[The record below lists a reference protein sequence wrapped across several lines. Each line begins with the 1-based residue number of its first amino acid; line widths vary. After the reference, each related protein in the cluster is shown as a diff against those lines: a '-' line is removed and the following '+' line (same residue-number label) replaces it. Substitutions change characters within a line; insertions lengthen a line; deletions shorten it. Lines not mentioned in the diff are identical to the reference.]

1 MGTIIGI
8 LESLWSVVVGLFES
22 ILTAANMVVV
32 SIDFVSFF
40 VTFLPTVIASGVVIY
55 LAVYIVRFLLLK

>member
-8 LESLWSVVVGLFES
+8 LQSLWSVVVGLFES

-32 SIDFVSFF
+32 SIDFISFF
-40 VTFLPTVIASGVVIY
+40 VTFLPTVISSGVVIY

>member
-8 LESLWSVVVGLFES
+8 LQSLWSVVVGLFES